1 MSPDHVKNVVE
12 AAIFAANEPLGIE
25 RLLALFEDSERPE
38 KETLSAVLQ
47 QLADEYAPRPIELK
61 EVANGYRFQ
70 VKTEVAPWVSRLW
83 DEKPHKYSRAL
94 LETLALIAY
103 RQPITRGEIEEIRGV
118 AVSTQIVKTLQEREW
133 IRVVGHR
140 DVPGRPSLYATTKNF
155 LDYFGLKNLDELPPL
170 SQLKDIDA
178 LDIAAGENLIS
189 EMNESSRVDD
199 LADAILQMDAAE
211 NARETPTPV
220 VETATSTENDALAE
234 AISEIE
240 NITDIVELDDVDFGE
255 GLNISAASNDN
266 GVDEGGEEWRQ
277 NVEDETD
284 VALDKATAEES

>member
-1 MSPDHVKNVVE
+1 MSPEHVKNVVE

-38 KETLSAVLQ
+38 KETLSLALQ
-47 QLADEYAPRPIELK
+47 QLADEYAPRAIELK

-70 VKTEVAPWVSRLW
+70 VKAEVAPWVSRLW
-83 DEKPHKYSRAL
+83 DEKPQKYSRAL

-155 LDYFGLKNLDELPPL
+155 LDYFGLKSLEELPPL

-178 LDIAAGENLIS
+178 IDMVENENLDTATS
-189 EMNESSRVDD
+189 ELSRVDE
-199 LADAILQMDAAE
+199 LADAILQMDATE
-211 NARETPTPV
+211 NASR
-220 VETATSTENDALAE
+220 TENETLAE

-240 NITDIVELDDVDFGE
+240 NITDIVELDDADFGD
-255 GLNISAASNDN
+255 GLSITNASNDS
-266 GVDEGGEEWRQ
+266 GDDWQTDVVDETAEVLE
-277 NVEDETD
+277 
-284 VALDKATAEES
+284 KATADES